1 MMSQKKW
8 GIWGHYTRI
17 YSAKRIE
24 KKQDRQIWVWR
35 PHISILVSLMAIY
48 ILFMYG
54 CGYGVTPGGEFI
66 DKSIQT
72 VFVDNFINSTS
83 EAGLEN
89 SVRSAFIDQ
98 FIRGRRLKLVSSR
111 EAADA
116 LFRGS
121 ITNVSTTPLSYTSAN
136 LAAEER
142 LTVTME
148 LILEEQGAKNI
159 IWSDKAFSATQDYV
173 FANLSVKERNRRDA
187 LTKLS
192 NDSAEKAY
200 RLMMSGF

>member
-1 MMSQKKW
+1 MSQKKW
-8 GIWGHYTRI
+8 GIWGRHSHI
-17 YSAKRIE
+17 YSAKGIE
-24 KKQDRQIWVWR
+24 KKQDRQTLVWC

-48 ILFMYG
+48 ILFICG

-72 VFVDNFINSTS
+72 VFVDNFSNSTS

-98 FIRGRRLKLVSSR
+98 FIKGRRLKLVSSR

-116 LFRGS
+116 LFRGA
-121 ITNVSTTPLSYTSAN
+121 ITNLSTTPLAYTSAS

-159 IWSDKAFSATQDYV
+159 IWTDKAFSSTQDYV
-173 FANLSVKERNRRDA
+173 FANLSIKERNRRDA

-192 NDSAEKAY
+192 NDLAEKAY

>member
-1 MMSQKKW
+1 MLSQKKYDVFYGRAIP
-8 GIWGHYTRI
+8 GIWRSYI
-17 YSAKRIE
+17 
-24 KKQDRQIWVWR
+24 
-35 PHISILVSLMAIY
+35 PSIFISLMALY
-48 ILFMYG
+48 MLFICS

-72 VFVDNFINSTS
+72 VFVDTFSNSTS

-89 SVRSAFIDQ
+89 SIRSAFIDQ

-121 ITNVSTTPLSYTSAN
+121 ITNLSTTPLSYSKAN

-142 LTVTME
+142 LIITME
-148 LILEEQGAKNI
+148 LILEEQGNKKNV
-159 IWSDKAFSATQDYV
+159 IWEDKTFSATQDYA
-173 FANLSVKERNRRDA
+173 FYDLTAKERNRRDA

-192 NDSAEKAY
+192 NDFAEQAY